1 MDEKG
6 VWAGC
11 IGKQKRV
18 FSRDSY
24 MRKETR
30 QSLHNGSREWIT
42 IVACTCADGTA
53 LPPSLIFQADSDV
66 PQSTWIS
73 DIDKEKHS
81 VYTTVSP
88 SGWSNDDV
96 GLGWIE
102 QVFNPLT
109 KEKAWRSWR
118 LLIMDGHG
126 SYVTPQFL
134 SFCAR
139 ERVLVLIYPPHST
152 QTLQPLDVV
161 CFSPF
166 AGNYS
171 KALTEHLHASQGLE
185 PFKKG
190 DFFLL
195 FWRAWVETFT
205 EALILRSFEAVG
217 IALLNPDVIL
227 RRFNKS
233 TPEAEAATSL
243 EVNDV
248 DNNWRES
255 DRVWR
260 RSVRDPSSTE
270 ALQLRQTL
278 HHLSNQNEL
287 LKIERENLQ
296 AALAAANQKPEK
308 GKPLPLIQRRETQ
321 AKAQWWSPRAV
332 NEAQHL

>member
-1 MDEKG
+1 M
-6 VWAGC
+6 
-11 IGKQKRV
+11 
-18 FSRDSY
+18 
-24 MRKETR
+24 
-30 QSLHNGSREWIT
+30 
-42 IVACTCADGTA
+42 
-53 LPPSLIFQADSDV
+53 
-66 PQSTWIS
+66 
-73 DIDKEKHS
+73 
-81 VYTTVSP
+81 
-88 SGWSNDDV
+88 
-96 GLGWIE
+96 
-102 QVFNPLT
+102 FNPLT

-332 NEAQHL
+332 NKAQHLQDIFNQEKRDKKLQKQTAKELRHSNKLLKQKLEAEKRAAAATRREEAAERRRVKEQDKAKQRAERERQKRNKINARKSI